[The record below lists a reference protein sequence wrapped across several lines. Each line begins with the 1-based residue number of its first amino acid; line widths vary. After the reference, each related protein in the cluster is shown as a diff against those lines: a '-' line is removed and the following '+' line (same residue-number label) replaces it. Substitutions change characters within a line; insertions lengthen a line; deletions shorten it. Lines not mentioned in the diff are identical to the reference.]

1 MHRVVGNSLT
11 DVLRRLGLDHVMTC
25 LVEVSNIFLYFSS
38 FFSFGWL
45 FQVIS
50 NYFISTGRYILFDAS
65 QTVETARFVTPSN
78 VTSYACLE
86 FHYHMVGAHVGRLNV
101 YSTGLY
107 GNEELLWRLFGDQND
122 TWNEA
127 HVPVN
132 VIHPQYQV
140 NVVFCRRI
148 KKKITQVCAPFKNY
162 NRYVCLNK
170 AMATSAL
177 FPWCR

>member
-11 DVLRRLGLDHVMTC
+11 DVLRRRGLDHVMTC

-148 KKKITQVCAPFKNY
+148 KKNNPSMCT
-162 NRYVCLNK
+162 L
-170 AMATSAL
+170 
-177 FPWCR
+177 